1 MQTDSLATRLKAIIP
16 PALDI
21 PSRRSSAVRSL
32 SSAEISPPP
41 ESQEFLNKW
50 TIDTKIIEYLDDFS
64 QMASKNGY
72 FVFYELTEIRKIIGK
87 AYQAKERT
95 IKTLAVLEDFITA
108 AKDVWREKKHLLNC
122 TGCKHHKNSDV
133 TYNRELVDDLLQ
145 STGLNLT
152 EIQSIHPHDLSPTKL
167 RRVKRLIDKEE
178 FLKIQNSPT
187 KIEPMG
193 KTFSPEWTAKVK
205 AALRNQNTENGGG
218 PIINP
223 IHWELASPTKLS
235 PSQRKSP
242 LKKKA
247 GNISVYEME
256 PNSNLP
262 QNFSKSPSRGLLS

>member
-1 MQTDSLATRLKAIIP
+1 MQTDSLAARLIAIIP

-21 PSRRSSAVRSL
+21 SSRRSSGVKSL
-32 SSAEISPPP
+32 SSAEMSPPP

-50 TIDTKIIEYLDDFS
+50 TIDTKVIEYLDDFS

-122 TGCKHHKNSDV
+122 MGCKHHKNSDV
-133 TYNRELVDDLLQ
+133 TNNRPLVDDLLQ
-145 STGLNLT
+145 SAGLNLT
-152 EIQSIHPHDLSPTKL
+152 EIQSIHPNDLSPTKL

-178 FLKIQNSPT
+178 FLKIQKSSAQPN
-187 KIEPMG
+187 PMG
-193 KTFSPEWTAKVK
+193 KTFSAEWTSKVK
-205 AALRNQNTENGGG
+205 AALRNHNSEFGGG
-218 PIINP
+218 SIINAH
-223 IHWELASPTKLS
+223 HWEPASPIKVS
-235 PSQRKSP
+235 PSHRNSP

-256 PNSNLP
+256 QTSNP
-262 QNFSKSPSRGLLS
+262 QQLFLKSPNRGLLS